1 MMMDGMINNMN
12 KETTKEFNNLAAS
25 CWSIYEDERAGMEW
39 RMAHLILARDVA
51 GLTVKYAEP
60 GAAKSYAVDLEAR
73 CSRTLELE
81 YKNTETPKVVEL

>member
-1 MMMDGMINNMN
+1 MN

-73 CSRTLELE
+73 CSRTLEKE
-81 YKNTETPKVVEL
+81 AQASEVKPPVEL